1 MRPHLSIV
9 HEPAGW
15 LPQSSMR
22 ALPAD
27 RRAPLCR
34 SWNHYGCGISEQLIR
49 NQTDAFKKYL
59 APAGY
64 EYLNLDECAAR
75 SPLFLLASARLLT
88 ARARCAAAG
97 WR

>member
-1 MRPHLSIV
+1 
-9 HEPAGW
+9 
-15 LPQSSMR
+15 MR

-27 RRAPLCR
+27 RRAPRRRR

-64 EYLNLDECAAR
+64 EYLNLDECVAR
-75 SPLFLLASARLLT
+75 SPLFSLLR
-88 ARARCAAAG
+88 G
-97 WR
+97 F

>member
-1 MRPHLSIV
+1 MRPHLSIAR
-9 HEPAGW
+9 EPAGSAAVW
-15 LPQSSMR
+15 
-22 ALPAD
+22 
-27 RRAPLCR
+27 RAPSDVARR

-64 EYLNLDECAAR
+64 EYLNLDECVAR
-75 SPLFLLASARLLT
+75 SPLFPLSARLLT